1 MTLFPAISILLAVMA
16 AESASPTLSF
26 DAAVRMAG
34 RANHSDPA
42 ALRSAM
48 DALRRSRLP
57 NVRAEVL
64 ANASRT
70 LDLFSEGPFEVRY
83 GTSVLA
89 FDYPLWNDG
98 TSDARAD
105 ALRARLDRL
114 SATRLLDDARFTQL
128 VDAFG
133 DLYLTQRQMEVMR
146 PFAAAIDEEKVRTA
160 EQLETGNISNLI
172 AVERRDIALSFTS
185 RLLELEARRIDAA
198 ARLQLLT
205 GLESE
210 PVVAIDLAQHA
221 AISAVDSVRDDLV
234 DATTA
239 AVEQNRIRLREVASS
254 SRFRATLSG
263 FAGVGAAESHFR
275 DSTSAGAFGVYGLRL
290 HLSYPLFTGT
300 GGLALA
306 EARLDLAQSETSR
319 DAALVV
325 ARSRASEYRLR
336 ERTAGKRTELL
347 AESIRAARL
356 REESLRRLVTAGLR
370 SETDIEHAR
379 AELARREA
387 DLAAAEVDRWKASRL
402 LERMTA
408 TGPGRP

>member
-1 MTLFPAISILLAVMA
+1 MTLVPIVSIFLALMG
-16 AESASPTLSF
+16 AESAPQTLTF
-26 DAAVRMAG
+26 DAAVRLAG
-34 RANHSDPA
+34 GSDHSDPA
-42 ALRSAM
+42 SLRSATA
-48 DALRRSRLP
+48 ALRRSRLP
-57 NVRAEVL
+57 SVRAEVL

-98 TSDARAD
+98 TTDARAD

-114 SATRLLDDARFTQL
+114 RATRLLDDARFTQL
-128 VDAFG
+128 LDAFG
-133 DLYLTQRQMEVMR
+133 ELYLTQRQTELMR
-146 PFAAAIDEEKVRTA
+146 PFTTRLEEEKVRSA
-160 EQLETGNISNLI
+160 EQLESGSISNLI
-172 AVERRDIALSFTS
+172 AVERREIALSFTS

-198 ARLQLLT
+198 TRLLLLT

-210 PVVAIDLAQHA
+210 PAVTIDLAQPVATPA
-221 AISAVDSVRDDLV
+221 ADFVRDDLV

-239 AVEQNRIRLREVASS
+239 AVEQSRVRLREVTLSN
-254 SRFRATLSG
+254 RFRATLSG
-263 FAGVGAAESHFR
+263 FAGVGTAESHFR
-275 DSTSAGAFGVYGLRL
+275 DSSSAGSFGVYGLRL
-290 HLSYPLFTGT
+290 YLSYPLFTGT
-300 GGLALA
+300 SGLPLA
-306 EARLDLAQSETSR
+306 EARLDLAQSEASR
-319 DAALVV
+319 DAALVA

-336 ERTAGKRTELL
+336 EQTAGKRMELL

-356 REESLRRLVTAGLR
+356 REESLRRLVTAGVR
-370 SETDIEHAR
+370 SETDVEYAR